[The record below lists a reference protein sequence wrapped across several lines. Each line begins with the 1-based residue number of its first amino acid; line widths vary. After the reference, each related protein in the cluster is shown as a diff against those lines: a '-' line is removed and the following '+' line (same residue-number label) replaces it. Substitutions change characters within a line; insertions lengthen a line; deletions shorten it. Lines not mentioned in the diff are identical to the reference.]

1 MTSSLSGVLAALFPY
16 SDHARLL
23 SLQLDD
29 GDPAGDQLVVQ
40 RLRGREALSECPA
53 FDLDCLALNANIEAK
68 ALLGRRASV
77 RLSEGV
83 GFGAARWF
91 NGIVTSVAP
100 GEADG
105 GRRRYRLTLRPAF
118 ALLDVARSA
127 WIHLERSVPDIIDA
141 ELSRWQAG
149 MADLQWRFDLLN
161 TYPVRSYTALYAE
174 SPLAFIERLCAE
186 EGIGYRFEHPSPED
200 APVGTTILVFFD
212 DSSSLPMNP
221 RALTRFHAADT
232 MGEEGAI
239 DRWTS
244 ARAIVPGATAMTS
257 WEYKDTRVLAATVPT
272 THQHGAASALAST
285 LEDFAPQSQYYGA
298 GAADLERYA
307 RLRIEAFEAQAK
319 VFDGAGSVRS
329 FAPGT
334 ATELDGHFDDADAGS
349 KDARCYL
356 LLSVD
361 HDACNNLP
369 SDFAG
374 EPAVRGLEPGY
385 RNGFTAMR
393 QSVVW
398 RPAFDSTHH
407 AKPVAR
413 GLQTAQVVGAEGREI
428 DVDEYGRVLVQFHW
442 DREQR
447 NTCRLRV
454 ANALSGSGWGMQTLP
469 RVGQE
474 VLVDF
479 IEGDI
484 DRPMVIGAVH
494 NGRHMPPR
502 FSGEGSLPANHALS
516 GIQTREFG
524 GGRGYGELLFDD
536 TGGQLRTKLSSEHA
550 STQLNQGWLCT
561 PRAEGQAEPRGEGFE
576 LRSDAAGS
584 VRGAKGLLLTAFGR
598 LRASGA
604 QLSREETASLM
615 DECLQLFRQLGD
627 YAQRHEAGATE
638 PGPHAKL
645 NDDFKQWENGSNTA
659 TGGAGGGSPLI
670 AVTAPA
676 GVHVSSPRSVVT
688 HAGSTVD
695 TVALQHLQ
703 FASGERTT
711 LNAGQGMSLF
721 AQSGGIKLIAHQGKL
736 DLQSQHDDTR
746 ISAAKDLKL
755 AASGG
760 QLHGMAADEILFSVA
775 GGAYI
780 RLAGGNVEIGAPG
793 TVRVRAASH
802 DWSGPAS
809 MSSDLPRFGA
819 EDLGRTPV
827 LVRPTDGA
835 PVEGQHFEIERP
847 DGSILKGT
855 TDSQGRTATVNGS
868 SFERLVTRFFP
879 SDPS

>member
-1 MTSSLSGVLAALFPY
+1 MASSLAAAAAALY
-16 SDHARLL
+16 AYTDESRLL
-23 SLQLDD
+23 SLHLDRA
-29 GDPAGDQLVVQ
+29 DPAQDRLVVQ
-40 RLRGREALSECPA
+40 ALRGREALSECA
-53 FDLDCLALNANIEAK
+53 GFELDCLAVDARIEAK

-77 RLSEGV
+77 RLTGSM
-83 GFGAARWF
+83 GAARWF
-91 NGIVTSVAP
+91 NGVIMRVEP

-105 GRRRYRLTLRPAF
+105 GRRRYRLSLRPAL
-118 ALLDVARSA
+118 ALLETVRST
-127 WIHLERSVPDIIDA
+127 WIHQSLSVPDIVEA
-141 ELSRWQAG
+141 ELRRWKAG
-149 MADLQWRFDLLN
+149 IVDLTWRFDLVQS
-161 TYPVRSYTALYAE
+161 YPVRGFTALHLE

-186 EGIGYRFEHPSPED
+186 EGIGYRFEHPSPDE
-200 APVGTTILVFFD
+200 AAVGATLLIFFD
-212 DSSSLPMNP
+212 NSVSLPMNAQA
-221 RALTRFHAADT
+221 RTRFHRVDLPT
-232 MGEEGAI
+232 GEETV
-239 DRWTS
+239 DRWS
-244 ARAIVPGATAMTS
+244 SERRIVPGAASMTS
-257 WEYKDTRVLAATVPT
+257 WEYKDARVLASSVPT
-272 THQHGAASALAST
+272 NHRHGAAQGLASM
-285 LEDFAPQSQYYGA
+285 LEDYLPQTHHYGT
-298 GAADLERYA
+298 GSADLARYA
-307 RLRIEAFEAQAK
+307 RLRMEAFEAQAK
-319 VFDGAGSVRS
+319 VFSGEGSVRS
-329 FAPGT
+329 FIAGT
-334 ATELDGHFDDADAGS
+334 ATELAGHFDVGDGEGQSDET
-349 KDARCYL
+349 ARFL
-356 LLSVD
+356 LLSVEYE
-361 HDACNNLP
+361 ARNNLP
-369 SDFAG
+369 AG
-374 EPAVRGLEPGY
+374 LADGTCSSPTPGY
-385 RNGFTAMR
+385 RNRFTAIR
-393 QSVVW
+393 HAVRW
-398 RPAFDSTHH
+398 RPAFDHTRH
-407 AKPVAR
+407 AKPTVR
-413 GLQTAQVVGAEGREI
+413 GLQSACVVGAEGSEI
-428 DVDEYGRVLVQFHW
+428 DVDEYGRVLVHFHW

-447 NTCRLRV
+447 NSCRLRV
-454 ANALSGSGWGMQTLP
+454 ANALAGDTWGMQTLP
-469 RVGQE
+469 RIGQE
-474 VLVDF
+474 VLIDF

-484 DRPMVIGAVH
+484 DRPVVVGAIH
-494 NGRHMPPR
+494 NGAHMPPR
-502 FSGEGSLPANHALS
+502 FSGQGSLPANHALS
-516 GIQTREFG
+516 GIQTRELG
-524 GGRGYGELLFDD
+524 RGRGYGELLFDD
-536 TGGQLRTKLSSEHA
+536 THAQLRTKLSSEHA

-576 LRSDAAGS
+576 LRTDAAGS

-627 YAQRHEAGATE
+627 YAERHEAGATE

-736 DLQSQHDDTR
+736 QLQSQHDDTR

-760 QLHGMAADEILFSVA
+760 QLQGMAADEILFSVA

-780 RLAGGNVEIGAPG
+780 KLAGGNVEIGAPG

-809 MSSDLPRFGA
+809 MTCDLPRFGA

-835 PVEGQHFEIERP
+835 PVEGQNFEIERP

-855 TDSQGRTATVNGS
+855 TDSQGRTATVTGG
-868 SFERLVTRFFP
+868 SFERLIARFFP